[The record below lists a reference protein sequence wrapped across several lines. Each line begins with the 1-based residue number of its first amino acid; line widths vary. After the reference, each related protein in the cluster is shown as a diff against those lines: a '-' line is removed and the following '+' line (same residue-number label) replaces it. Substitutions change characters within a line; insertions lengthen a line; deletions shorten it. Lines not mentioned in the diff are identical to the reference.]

1 MKFLT
6 VLILLAFV
14 LSTGA
19 QELKNPSFEED
30 IAAIGL
36 PDHWDI
42 PKGTVGELVTS
53 PVSEGAK
60 AVRFTEGTTVIS
72 QNLDVKNLAGS
83 KILLSFDAASPD
95 GAKVS
100 VMSGWFL
107 QRPDGTKGW
116 HAPRILNQRVLT
128 GEYTTISLAA
138 KIHENA
144 VDGRLYIAFQRV
156 APGPGTLYLDNIRFR
171 ILPPGTDFSE
181 EDQKN
186 LLMANRDFR
195 YVQAKIAKLDTKS
208 SELIQLVS
216 AHAKMLDAVHDAKTL
231 AMVEPLDKINA
242 EINRLACADPLPAGW
257 CDAFERLDMAGVT
270 RNPVKSMTH
279 SVLGN
284 EWQAVGIEVANP
296 ENAVKTIEII
306 LDGFEKF
313 ADRIELRRQV
323 PLMNYYHREQELTP
337 DALTLL
343 EQDGGKWKLNLE
355 PGERTRLYLG
365 FKVRENGMFDVA
377 ANVGGEKL
385 SGKIVSKGKLPDE
398 KFGNFQFMY
407 SQIQPAGS
415 FPELTAKDLAEH
427 YTTGVEYTGA
437 PGATCKPDG
446 TIVSCNFNGHKR
458 GLKAYSDQGIE
469 TILFWLPGL
478 KFKIEGTDQVL
489 ERNADQAAPS
499 PEYEKAY
506 VEYFRRW
513 AEFVKKEG
521 FANQMSILPVDEP
534 SSGKD
539 FANPPGNRVRYA
551 RRIFELTR
559 EADPGF
565 KRYLTGSYYASPE
578 DYAHLNPEVEIMLP
592 HWPIPENLTRFAPKE
607 YNPRTTFF
615 EKIYPEFKKQ
625 KFDIWSY
632 HVDKGKAEPV
642 EFERYY
648 PLAVASIGMTGIGTW
663 AYNVYT
669 GTSWDETDGK
679 LDYSFIYYGKDK
691 HPLCQKYNL
700 TGETL
705 VTSIRWEALRMGIQD
720 AKILLTLMKK
730 NPAGLAPILT
740 RLQSIAIEQKNFP
753 DQAEINDMS
762 RKLRELLEEQK

>member
-1 MKFLT
+1 MNFLRT
-6 VLILLAFV
+6 LILMAFV
-14 LSTGA
+14 FTTGA

-42 PKGTVGELVTS
+42 PKDTAGQLVTN

-60 AVRFTEGTTVIS
+60 AVRFTRGATVIS
-72 QNLDVKNLAGS
+72 QNLNVKNLAGS

-100 VMSGWFL
+100 VMSGWFV
-107 QRPDGTKGW
+107 QKPDGKKVW
-116 HAPRILNQRVLT
+116 HAPMILSQRVLT
-128 GEYTTISLAA
+128 GEYTTVSLTA
-138 KIHENA
+138 KVQENA
-144 VDGRLYIAFQRV
+144 VDGRLYLAFQRI
-156 APGPGTLYLDNIRFR
+156 APGTLYLDNIRFR

-181 EDQKN
+181 NDQKK
-186 LLMANRDFR
+186 LLMINRDFR
-195 YVQAKIAKLDTKS
+195 YVQTKVAKLGEKSDTLTQ
-208 SELIQLVS
+208 LIA
-216 AHAKMLDAVHDAKTL
+216 AHAKKIDAVRDGKTL
-231 AMVEPLDKINA
+231 ALVEPLDKINA

-257 CDAFERLDMAGVT
+257 CDAFERLDMAGLT
-270 RNPVKSMTH
+270 RNPVKSMTY
-279 SVLGN
+279 SVLSN
-284 EWQAVGIEVANP
+284 EWQALGIEIANP
-296 ENAVKTIEII
+296 ENAVKTVDIT
-306 LDGFEKF
+306 LDGFERF

-323 PLMNYYHREQELTP
+323 PLMNFYYREQELTP

-355 PGERTRLYLG
+355 PGERVRLYLG
-365 FKVRENGMFDVA
+365 FKVRENGTFHVGV
-377 ANVGGEKL
+377 NVGSGKL
-385 SGKIVSKGKLPDE
+385 SGQIVSKGKLPDE

-415 FPELTAKDLAEH
+415 YPEITARDLAEH

-437 PGATCKPDG
+437 PAAICKPDG
-446 TIVSCNFNGHKR
+446 SIVSCNFAGHKR

-478 KFKIEGTDQVL
+478 KFQVEGTDKFL
-489 ERNADQAAPS
+489 ERQADQPAPS
-499 PEYEKAY
+499 PEFEKAY
-506 VEYFRRW
+506 VGYFRRW

-521 FANQMSILPVDEP
+521 FAGQMSILPVDEP

-539 FANPPGNRVRYA
+539 FANPPGNRVRNA

-578 DYAHLNPEVEIMLP
+578 DYAHLNPEVEVILP
-592 HWPIPENLTRFAPKE
+592 HWPIPESLTRFAPKD

-615 EKIYPEFKKQ
+615 EKIYPALKKQ

-632 HVDKGKAEPV
+632 HVDKGKAESV
-642 EFERYY
+642 AFERYY
-648 PLAVASIGMTGIGTW
+648 PLAVASVGMTGVGTW
-663 AYNVYT
+663 AYNVYN

-679 LDYSFIYYGKDK
+679 LDYSFIYCGKDK

-700 TGETL
+700 TGEIL
-705 VTSIRWEALRMGIQD
+705 IPSIRWEALRMGIQD
-720 AKILLTLMKK
+720 AKILLTLMKR
-730 NPAGLAPILT
+730 NPAGLAPILA

-753 DQAEINDMS
+753 DQTEINDIS
-762 RKLRELLEEQK
+762 RKLREMLEEQK